1 MFQNQKFMIVL
12 DLDGTLL
19 TSEKTIS
26 KKTKDVLTRLSREGH
41 IVTMASGRPPRAIL
55 PYYDFLALDAPLIGY
70 NGSIV
75 LNPCEHK
82 ILFERRF
89 SLPKVL
95 SFLDAFPSSLFLNIE
110 AEYGDEMFFLH
121 PQEKYEDYFHREGM
135 KCHYGELKDRLKE
148 DLNAFLIEVKDPK
161 DKVMM
166 SRFAERYDDIGLR
179 FWYDSDHV
187 GEFYFYDVN
196 KATAIRTLEKIYGI
210 DRAHVICFG
219 DADNDIEMIG
229 TAGISFAMKNGSPE
243 LKEVADYVTP
253 EDNDHDGIALALT
266 EVLGL

>member
-19 TSEKTIS
+19 TSDKKIS
-26 KKTKDVLTRLSREGH
+26 RRTKDVLTRLSRQGH

-55 PYYDFLALDAPLIGY
+55 PFYDSLGLDAPLIGY
-70 NGSIV
+70 NGSII
-75 LNPCEHK
+75 LNPAEGK
-82 ILFERRF
+82 VLFERRF
-89 SLPKVL
+89 ALSKVQEFL
-95 SFLDAFPSSLFLNIE
+95 SAFPSSLFLNIE
-110 AEYGDEMFFLH
+110 AEYGNEMFFLR

-135 KCHYGELKDRLKE
+135 KCHYGELKDRLRE

-161 DKVMM
+161 DRPLM
-166 SRFAERYDDIGLR
+166 SSFVERYDDIGLR

-196 KATAIRTLEKIYGI
+196 KATSIRTLERIYGI

-229 TAGISFAMKNGSPE
+229 TAGISFAMKNGSKE
-243 LKEVADYVTP
+243 LREVADYVTP
-253 EDNDHDGIALALT
+253 QDNDHDGIAIALE